1 MFSPRRALAALSL
14 LTLAGTVSP
23 ALANTTPATDG
34 EDAAQRGFTNPNI
47 KRMSKLPRNTDVTKV
62 AKAAPAKTARVAVPA
77 SASPRS
83 SVQAT
88 AAKRISIV
96 GENTVAALEQQ
107 RQAAAAKPKANSS
120 LAMQQQRTITRQSSV
135 AQRVS
140 QQVSQTKV
148 VTPKVVTQSSLS
160 LAQNREVTNSS
171 TKVREGKAI
180 GRTSTEIRENSTVTR
195 STKVSREMR
204 SSPTSSPTVMRVA
217 PAPAPQQNAAVPG
230 KGTRKLAS
238 AARKAT
244 PKPAAKTTA
253 ASSQAKA

>member
-23 ALANTTPATDG
+23 ALANNTPATDG

-62 AKAAPAKTARVAVPA
+62 AKPSPSKTARVAAPA

-107 RQAAAAKPKANSS
+107 RQAAAAKPKANNS
-120 LAMQQQRTITRQSSV
+120 LAMQQRTITRQSSV

-244 PKPAAKTTA
+244 PKPAAKTAA

>member
-23 ALANTTPATDG
+23 ALANNTPATDG

-107 RQAAAAKPKANSS
+107 RQAAAAKPKANNS
-120 LAMQQQRTITRQSSV
+120 LAMQQRTITRQSSV

>member
-1 MFSPRRALAALSL
+1 MFVPRRALAALSL

-62 AKAAPAKTARVAVPA
+62 
-77 SASPRS
+77 
-83 SVQAT
+83 
-88 AAKRISIV
+88 
-96 GENTVAALEQQ
+96 
-107 RQAAAAKPKANSS
+107 
-120 LAMQQQRTITRQSSV
+120 
-135 AQRVS
+135 
-140 QQVSQTKV
+140 
-148 VTPKVVTQSSLS
+148 VTQSSLS

-180 GRTSTEIRENSTVTR
+180 GRTSTEIRETSTVTR

-204 SSPTSSPTVMRVA
+204 SSPTTSPTVMRVA

-244 PKPAAKTTA
+244 PKPAAKTAA